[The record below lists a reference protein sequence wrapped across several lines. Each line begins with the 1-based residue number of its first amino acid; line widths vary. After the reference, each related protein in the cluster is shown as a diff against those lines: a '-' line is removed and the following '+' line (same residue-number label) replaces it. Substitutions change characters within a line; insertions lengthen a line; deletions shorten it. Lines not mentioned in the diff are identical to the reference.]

1 VGSPPVWESM
11 ILMRCMETIQ
21 KNGLQ
26 IVQAMKPRGA
36 RGLETTVYLQYF

>member
-1 VGSPPVWESM
+1 
-11 ILMRCMETIQ
+11 METIQ

-26 IVQAMKPRGA
+26 IVQAMKPRES